1 MNSINTKLKTLLLI
15 LSILTLSAASLYA
28 QTVRGV
34 VNDADS
40 NEPLP
45 GVNILLQGT
54 TIGTSTNVD
63 GEFELALPNLDG
75 VLVVTFIGY
84 NTTEVPINNRSYI
97 EIKLSL
103 STIIADDI
111 IVTALGLRRERR
123 SLGYSVQEISG
134 DQLDKARE
142 NNLVNSLTGKVAGVN
157 ITQGGTGP
165 TASSRIVIRGENSLT
180 GDNQPLF
187 VVDGVPINN
196 QSSGIDRNNR
206 TMVADYG
213 NTAADIDPNNIETIN
228 VLKGANATALYGSR
242 AANGVVLI
250 TTKSGRNTQGIGISV
265 NSTTAFE
272 DPNRLWRMQ
281 SDYGVGSNFEFEYF
295 DGMGGGTND
304 FIDESWGP
312 RMDGRQIRQ
321 HDSSTANDFR
331 CGDTSIPSAERGEC
345 LPSPFQPENVGLSN
359 FYETGVSLSNN
370 IAITGGNDDGHFRLS
385 YTNLNS
391 TGILP
396 NTDLRRNNFN
406 LNAGYKPSDKLSVD
420 VIANYINSASD
431 NVANS
436 GYGTESV
443 EYVFTWWG
451 RNINFNNMK
460 DYWQP
465 GFENIEQ
472 FNYNYNWNDNPYF
485 TLYENTNAMNRDRI
499 LGNIRL
505 TYTFNDNLE
514 LMMRSGIDRY
524 DDLRES
530 RRAYSTQRFPFGMFR
545 EDRFQFNEIN
555 SDLLLTYQNNISQ
568 DISYSVSAG
577 GNRMTQ
583 QNQRLLVSANQLSV
597 PGVYSLN
604 NTRVPLDFRAFQS
617 ERSINSV
624 YGSGQIAFRNYLYL
638 DLSARNDWSSTL
650 PSDNNSYFY
659 PSATI
664 SAVISDMIS
673 LPDFVSFLK
682 LRTGYAQVGNDTDP
696 YRLQN
701 YYNSAGNW
709 GSIQT
714 AGEQNVLNNSDLKP
728 ELSKEFEIG
737 TDIRFLNDRLGID
750 FTYYNIDSENQIIQ
764 VPISRAS
771 GYNSRVLN
779 AGLVN
784 SQGVELTLDAIPI
797 QRMNFTW
804 NTTINWSRDR
814 TYVRELAEDL
824 DVFQLP
830 GDYISVQAR
839 VGERMGA
846 MYGVGLLRADD
857 GRVIHNQS
865 GFPIRDTELRNLG
878 NYNPDWMLGFQNN
891 LRYKG
896 FNLNFLF
903 DLSYGGNIYSRSYL
917 IRHTTGVHA
926 NTADREGTFIG
937 DGWIRLEDGSL
948 IENTV
953 PLSGRDFYW
962 SNFNRSNMAEG
973 TFDATYL
980 KLRELRFGYSLPS
993 RILQNLP
1000 IQNLSLSIVGRNL
1013 WLYTPDIK
1021 DFDPDQ
1027 FHITGSGRINPGI
1040 QVASPPNTRTI
1051 GFNVNFDF

>member
-1 MNSINTKLKTLLLI
+1 MKSKTTIQSIILISLLF
-15 LSILTLSAASLYA
+15 LTIFSVTTHA
-28 QTVRGV
+28 QIVSGV
-34 VNDADS
+34 VNDLNS

-45 GVNILLQGT
+45 GVNIVYMGTTQGT
-54 TIGTSTNVD
+54 ATNAN
-63 GEFELALPNLDG
+63 GEFELNVPSLEG
-75 VLVVTFIGY
+75 ILVISFIGY
-84 NTTEVPINNRSYI
+84 TTAEIPINGRTYI
-97 EIKLSL
+97 EIELEL
-103 STIIADDI
+103 STILSDDI
-111 IVTALGLRRERR
+111 VVTALGLRRERR

-142 NNLVNSLTGKVAGVN
+142 NNFVNSLSGKVAGVN
-157 ITQGGTGP
+157 VTQGGTGP
-165 TASSRIVIRGENSLT
+165 TASSRIVIRGETSLT

-196 QSSGIDRNNR
+196 QSQGVDRNNGA
-206 TMVADYG
+206 MVADFG
-213 NTAADIDPNNIETIN
+213 NTAADIDPNNIESIN

-250 TTKSGRNTQGIGISV
+250 TTKSGRGTQGIGVSV
-265 NSTTAFE
+265 NSTTTFE
-272 DPNRLWRMQ
+272 KPLRLWRFQ
-281 SDYGVGSNFEFEYF
+281 DDYGVGSNFEFEYF

-312 RMDGRQIRQ
+312 RMDGRPIRQ
-321 HDSSTANDFR
+321 HDSPTSNGFR
-331 CGDTSIPSAERGEC
+331 CGDTSIPAAQRGEC
-345 LPSPFQPENVGLSN
+345 LASPFQPENVDIAD

-370 IAITGGNDDGHFRLS
+370 IAITGANEFGHFRVS

-396 NTDLRRNNFN
+396 NTNLLRDNVS
-406 LNAGYKPSDKLSVD
+406 LNAGYRPTERLTVD
-420 VIANYINSASD
+420 VIANYINTGSD

-436 GYGTESV
+436 GYGTEAV

-451 RNINFNNMK
+451 RNINLENMK
-460 DYWQP
+460 NYWQP

-485 TLYENTNAMNRDRI
+485 TLYENTNAMNRDRL
-499 LGNIRL
+499 LGNVNV
-505 TYTFNDNLE
+505 TYSFSDKLE
-514 LMMRSGIDRY
+514 VMLRTGLDRY
-524 DDLRES
+524 DDFRDS
-530 RRAYSTQRFPFGMFR
+530 RRAYSTQRFPFGMYR
-545 EDRFQFNEIN
+545 EDRFRFNEIN
-555 SDLLLTYQNNISQ
+555 SDFLLRYQDSFSQ
-568 DISYSVSAG
+568 DINYSVSAG
-577 GNRMTQ
+577 ANRMTQ
-583 QNQRLLVSANQLSV
+583 SSQRLLVSANQLSV
-597 PGVYSLN
+597 PGIYSLN

-624 YGSGQIAFRNYLYL
+624 YGSGQIAFRNYLFL
-638 DLSARNDWSSTL
+638 DFTARNDWSSTL
-650 PSDNNSYFY
+650 PDDNNSYFY
-659 PSATI
+659 PSVTT
-664 SAVISDMIS
+664 SAILSDMVT
-673 LPDFVSFLK
+673 LPDVISFLK
-682 LRTGYAQVGNDTDP
+682 LRAGYAQVGNDTDP

-701 YYNSAGNW
+701 YFNSAGTW

-714 AGEQNVLNNSDLKP
+714 AGEQSVLNNPDLKP
-728 ELSKEFEIG
+728 EISKEFEIG
-737 TDIRFLNDRLGID
+737 TDVRFFNDRLGFD
-750 FTYYNIDSENQIIQ
+750 FTYYNIDSENQIIE

-784 SQGVELTLDAIPI
+784 SQGVEISLDAIPI
-797 QRMNFTW
+797 QGINFSW

-814 TYVRELAEDL
+814 TYVRELAEGL

-830 GDYISVQAR
+830 GDYLSVQAR

-865 GFPIRDTELRNLG
+865 GFPIRDTELRPLG
-878 NYNPDWMLGFQNN
+878 NYNPDWMLGVQNN
-891 LRYKG
+891 IRYR
-896 FNLNFLF
+896 NLNFNFLF
-903 DLSYGGNIYSRSYL
+903 DFSYGGNIYSRSYL

-926 NTADREGTFIG
+926 NTADREGQFIS
-937 DGWIRLEDGSL
+937 DGWVRQEDGSL
-948 IENTV
+948 VENTI

-962 SNFNRSNMAEG
+962 SNFNRNNHAEG

-980 KLRELRFGYSLPS
+980 KLRELRVSYSLPA
-993 RILQNLP
+993 RFLQNIPL
-1000 IQNLSLSIVGRNL
+1000 QNVNFSVVGRNL

-1027 FHITGSGRINPGI
+1027 FHITSAGRVNSGV
-1040 QVASPPNTRTI
+1040 QVSSPPNTRSV
-1051 GFNVNFDF
+1051 GFNINFDF